1 MQIPFFDLKRQY
13 ADIKPEIDTAIK
25 KVLDSGRFILG
36 PEVAAFEKEFS
47 SYIGARF
54 GIGVASGTDALH
66 LALRAVGVKQGD
78 EVITVP
84 NVSSPNVAAINLA
97 GGIPKFVDI
106 DEETYT
112 IDADKIEAAITE
124 KTKAIIPI
132 HLYGHPAE
140 IEKILEIAKKYNL
153 KVIEDC
159 AQAHGSEFK
168 GRKVGTFGDMACFS
182 FYPTKNLG
190 AYGDGGFVATNNE
203 NLAEKIRL
211 LRNYG
216 EKERYKPVSEG
227 FNSRLDEIQ
236 AAILRVK
243 LRHLDDW
250 NNKRRHNAEIYKKHL
265 ANTSI
270 ILPSETENSKHVY
283 HLFVIRH
290 KQRDKLKEYL
300 QQNGIYSDI
309 HYPSLHTQE
318 SVKQLCNKLGDFPAT
333 EKLASEI
340 LSLPMFPELKE
351 EEIIYICETIKKFL

>member
-13 ADIKPEIDTAIK
+13 ADIKPEIDAAIK
-25 KVLDSGRFILG
+25 KVIDGGRFILG
-36 PEVAAFEKEFS
+36 PEVIAFEKEFS
-47 SYIGARF
+47 SYIGTKF
-54 GIGVASGTDALH
+54 GTGVASGTDALH
-66 LALRAVGVKQGD
+66 LALRAAGVKQDD

-84 NVSSPNVAAINLA
+84 NVSAPNVAAISLA
-97 GGIPKFVDI
+97 GGIPRFVDI
-106 DEETYT
+106 SEETYA

-168 GRKVGTFGDMACFS
+168 GRKVGTFGDIACFS

-190 AYGDGGFVATNNE
+190 AYGDGGFVATNNPE
-203 NLAEKIRL
+203 LAEKIKL

-216 EKERYKPVSEG
+216 EKERYKPLSFG
-227 FNSRLDEIQ
+227 TNSRLDEIQ
-236 AAILRVK
+236 AAVLRVK
-243 LRHLDDW
+243 LRHLNDW
-250 NNKRRHNAEIYKKHL
+250 NDKRRHNAEIYKKHL
-265 ANTSI
+265 ADTDI
-270 ILPSETENSKHVY
+270 ILPSEKENSKHVY
-283 HLFVIRH
+283 HLFIIRH

-300 QQNGIYSDI
+300 QKNGIYSDI
-309 HYPSLHTQE
+309 HYPLLHTQE
-318 SVKQLCNKLGDFPAT
+318 SVRHLGYKLGDFPVA
-333 EKLASEI
+333 EMLAGEI

-351 EEIIYICETIKKFL
+351 EEIIHISELIKKF